1 MIEQAGVMSLTDAEG
16 GLLKKTTEVLS
27 ADDAR
32 VIRAAAKALRQRRFR
47 MLIRCDACFEE
58 RRQDGMRGEITR
70 SHIAL
75 ECRCRY
81 LTFNG
86 ENL

>member
-1 MIEQAGVMSLTDAEG
+1 MIESGVMTLKDADG
-16 GLLKKTTEVLS
+16 ALLNRPTEVLS
-27 ADDAR
+27 AEDAR
-32 VIRAAAKALRQRRFR
+32 MIRAAAKALRKRRFR
-47 MLIRCDACFEE
+47 MLIRCDACFEDH
-58 RRQDGMRGEITR
+58 RQQDGMRGEITR

-86 ENL
+86 ETL